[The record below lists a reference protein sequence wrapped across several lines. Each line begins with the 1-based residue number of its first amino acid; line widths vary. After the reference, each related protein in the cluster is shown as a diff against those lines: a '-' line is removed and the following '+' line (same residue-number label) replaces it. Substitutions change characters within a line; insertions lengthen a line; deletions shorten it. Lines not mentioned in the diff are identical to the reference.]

1 MKDQAMKLSEYVLE
15 DSIRDMVDIYGM
27 QFGFLSGRGTA
38 DAIFIVRQIQV
49 KYIARKILYILHLLI
64 LRRLLSVFQGMSS
77 GEP

>member
-38 DAIFIVRQIQV
+38 DAIFIVRQIQE
-49 KYIARKILYILHLLI
+49 KYIARKKPLYLAFADLKKAFVRIPRDVI
-64 LRRLLSVFQGMSS
+64 W
-77 GEP
+77 